1 MKNIVMLL
9 LIFILSS
16 CSSTKLVN
24 QWKSQDTPV
33 YEANKIL
40 VVGMSSDIEVRR
52 SFEEELS
59 KSLESK
65 GVVAVRS
72 IDFFENVFQ
81 VEEKTEKEMDL
92 IENSLLEAGFD
103 SVLFSKVIGSE
114 EKVTL
119 VQAYKN
125 FDREFLNFK
134 EYYIENQEVYNSRQ
148 TESYKV
154 YHTETSVFCICA
166 GKERELLWKGNIDL
180 VAPEKRNKSINQYV
194 KVLLNALKENEIVI
208 VD

>member
-166 GKERELLWKGNIDL
+166 GKERDLLWKGNIDL

>member
-1 MKNIVMLL
+1 MKSIALYL
-9 LIFILSS
+9 LIPLLAS

-24 QWKSQDTPV
+24 QWKSPETPV

-40 VVGMSSDIEVRR
+40 VVGMSSDAEVRR
-52 SFEEELS
+52 NFEEILS
-59 KSLESK
+59 KSLEK
-65 GVVAVRS
+65 EGVVAVRS

-81 VEEKTEKEMDL
+81 LEEKTEKEMDL

-103 SVLFSKVIGSE
+103 SVIFSKVIGAE

-119 VQAYKN
+119 MQAYNN
-125 FDREFLNFK
+125 FDRDFLNFK
-134 EYYIENQEVYNSRQ
+134 EYYIENQSVYTTRQ
-148 TESYKV
+148 TESYKI

-180 VAPEKRNKSINQYV
+180 VAPEKRNKSIKKYV
-194 KVLLNALKENEIVI
+194 KVLLNALNENDIVI

>member
-103 SVLFSKVIGSE
+103 SVIFSKLIGAE

-119 VQAYKN
+119 MQASKN
-125 FDREFLNFK
+125 FDRDFLNFK
-134 EYYIENQEVYNSRQ
+134 EYYIENQSVYTTRETN
-148 TESYKV
+148 SYKI

-180 VAPEKRNKSINQYV
+180 VAPEKRSKSIKQYV
-194 KVLLNALKENEIVI
+194 KVLLNALEENEIVL